1 MPLLEREPLLEQL
14 RAGLAAARGGKGR
27 LVLVTGEAGIGKT
40 AVINAF
46 ASQLPRGTT
55 TLRGACD
62 PVVPA
67 RPFAPIADMAVQIGG
82 GLRAALLRADREA
95 VFDRFLAVLRGL
107 PSGSVI
113 IIEDLHW
120 ADAATLDL
128 LRILGR
134 RLAETR
140 VLVVGTYRGHEIAA
154 AHPLRLA
161 FGDLP
166 PSQVIE
172 VAVPPLTAVAVT
184 ALASGTGLDPTQLH
198 QATAGNP
205 FFVTEIVAGGGTAL
219 PSSVRDAVAA
229 RVGRLSPEAQGVL
242 HAVAV
247 LGERAELLL
256 IVAVADVGT
265 PAALDEC
272 LAREMLQRHGEE
284 VTFRHELARRAVLD
298 AIPID
303 ERRRLHRRVL
313 RTLRAGVVEPD
324 PVRLG
329 RHAIEAGDAE
339 AIVETAP
346 LAAERAAGLGAH
358 REAADFLATVL
369 AFPDDLDD
377 RRRADLLERYANEC
391 SLSDRVAA
399 ARTAEEAALVV
410 WRALGDPV
418 REGEGLRAMS
428 WYMWQSGEG
437 DRARVVA
444 RQAVEKLEPVAPD
457 SHELAQAYARLAQLT
472 VNSGQDDAAAHLWGT
487 RALELAERIG
497 DEPIAVHALLTLAL
511 AAVYLDGSID
521 IAKLEEALGRAR
533 AADLHEDTIRSL
545 INLVETGRDM
555 RRYDVADRY
564 IAESVAFLREHEFE
578 LYRLHLRSRIA
589 QVALEEGRW
598 DAAEFEARS
607 LIAGTSRS
615 SQARLHALEVLGRL
629 GARRGSGDAWSF
641 LDQALAI
648 TGPGEHQD
656 IFPLRAARAEAAW
669 LDGDLVRSGDEAMAA
684 LRLAE
689 PSEPAYWYSDLS
701 FWAWRAGRID
711 ELPAGSEPAYA
722 LHAEGNHRA
731 AAEAWARIGCP
742 YERAAA
748 LADSDDETDLRDAL
762 AILQPIGA
770 GVLRDR
776 VRKRLRGL
784 GARQIPRGPRR
795 STVANPAGLSSRE
808 MDVLALIR
816 TGARNADIADR
827 LVISQKTVDHHVSA
841 ILKKLGVPNREAA
854 RREAAKFGLEDGES
868 AGPI

>member
-14 RAGLAAARGGKGR
+14 RAGLAAVRGGSGR

-46 ASQLPRGTT
+46 AAQLPRGTT

-67 RPFAPIADMAVQIGG
+67 RPFAPIADMAAQVGG
-82 GLRAALLRADREA
+82 GLQTALLRADREA
-95 VFDRFLAVLRGL
+95 VFDRFLAVLRAL

-113 IIEDLHW
+113 TIEDLHW

-140 VLVVGTYRGHEIAA
+140 VLIVGTYRGHEIDAG
-154 AHPLRLA
+154 HPLRLA

-166 PSQVIE
+166 PSLVTE
-172 VAVPPLTAVAVT
+172 VAVPPLTAVAVR

-205 FFVTEIVAGGGTAL
+205 FFVTEVVAGGGTAL
-219 PSSVRDAVAA
+219 PTSVRDAVGA
-229 RVGRLSPEAQGVL
+229 RVGRLSPEAQSVL
-242 HAVAV
+242 RAVAV
-247 LGERAELLL
+247 LGERAEHLL
-256 IVAVADVGT
+256 IATVADVVA

-272 LAREMLQRHGEE
+272 LARGMLQRNGDE

-298 AIPID
+298 GIPID
-303 ERRRLHRRVL
+303 ERRSLHRRAL
-313 RTLRAGVVEPD
+313 RALHAGVVAPD

-329 RHAIEAGDAE
+329 RHAIESGDAD
-339 AIVETAP
+339 AIVDAAP
-346 LAAERAAGLGAH
+346 PAAERAAGLGAH
-358 REAADFLATVL
+358 REAADFLALAL
-369 AFPDDLDD
+369 AFPDEFDD
-377 RRRADLLERYANEC
+377 RGRADLLERYANEC

-399 ARTAEEAALVV
+399 ARTAQEAALTV
-410 WRALGDPV
+410 WRALGDRV
-418 REGEGLRAMS
+418 REGNGLRAMS
-428 WYMWQSGEG
+428 MYMWQSGEG
-437 DRARVVA
+437 DRARDVA
-444 RQAVEKLEPVAPD
+444 LEAVETLEPVAPE
-457 SHELAQAYARLAQLT
+457 SHELANAFAKLAQLT
-472 VNSGQDDAAAHLWGT
+472 LNSGRDDVAARRWGT
-487 RALELAERIG
+487 RAHELAERIG
-497 DEPIAVHALLTLAL
+497 DEPIAVHAMLTLAL
-511 AAVYLDGSID
+511 ATVYMDGSID
-521 IAKLEEALGRAR
+521 VAMLEEALGRAR

-555 RRYDVADRY
+555 RRYDIADRY

-589 QVALEEGRW
+589 QVSLEEGRW
-598 DAAEFEARS
+598 DAAELDARS
-607 LIAGTSRS
+607 VVAGTSGS
-615 SQARLHALEVLGRL
+615 SQARVHALEVLGRL

-648 TGPGEHQD
+648 TGPGEHQEL
-656 IFPLRAARAEAAW
+656 FPLRAARAEAAW
-669 LDGDLVRSGDEAMAA
+669 LDGDLVQAGDEAMAA

-711 ELPAGSEPAYA
+711 GPPAGSEPAYA
-722 LHAEGNHRA
+722 LHAAGEYRA
-731 AAEAWARIGCP
+731 SAEAWARIGCP

-748 LADSDDETDLRDAL
+748 LADSDDEADLRDAL
-762 AILQPIGA
+762 AVLQPLGA
-770 GVLRDR
+770 HVLADR
-776 VRKRLRGL
+776 VKERLRNL

-816 TGARNADIADR
+816 TGARNADIADQ
-827 LVISQKTVDHHVSA
+827 LVISKKTVDHHVSA

-854 RREAAKFGLEDGES
+854 RREAARFDLEDGEP
-868 AGPI
+868 ARPT